1 MIYVQSK
8 GKVTQSIT
16 LFDKHFNFSYSDP
29 RDFNS
34 IDIKYS
40 DVASKLTE
48 QVEENEWLRI
58 VGFAWMAIGLCQ
70 LLFALYFGYSAS
82 GKEFWL
88 VVGGLCV
95 FWSYASVVKYTII
108 KTEHGNICIIH
119 DGKHDKILSELQAK
133 RHSCNDTPSGSCEFP
148 VFSGNYCCLETRKEF
163 SISDIPAATAD
174 RTTSSPYSSSRGLS
188 GPPRLRS
195 SSRHK
200 RINRLLIHAE

>member
-29 RDFNS
+29 RDFDS
-34 IDIKYS
+34 VDIKYA
-40 DVASKLTE
+40 DVASKPTE

-70 LLFALYFGYSAS
+70 LVFALHLGYSVS
-82 GKEFWL
+82 GKGFWL

-95 FWSYASVVKYTII
+95 FWSYASVVKYTVI

-133 RHSCNDTPSGSCEFP
+133 RNQRNTSPLGSCEFP
-148 VFSGNYCCLETRKEF
+148 VYSGNYCCLHSREEI
-163 SISDIPAATAD
+163 SISKSLASKKRNSVIA
-174 RTTSSPYSSSRGLS
+174 SSHRAMS
-188 GPPRLRS
+188 GPPRLRKAS
-195 SSRHK
+195 KPGKMSRLTK
-200 RINRLLIHAE
+200 QFS